1 VERTALRTRSV
12 TNKTRIC
19 VAEMALRYSALNA
32 CRKYIRDAS
41 GAEKSLPMAT
51 ITGRTDRQTDRVRR
65 NMRPPPRE
73 EGRIIKLETTAS
85 SHEGQCIPAGSS
97 VSLPRI
103 VLILI
108 YDQTHAA
115 PRRRRRRRQIS
126 RAAAADNSSSA
137 RRRRRT

>member
-1 VERTALRTRSV
+1 
-12 TNKTRIC
+12 
-19 VAEMALRYSALNA
+19 
-32 CRKYIRDAS
+32 
-41 GAEKSLPMAT
+41 
-51 ITGRTDRQTDRVRR
+51 
-65 NMRPPPRE
+65 MRPPPRE

-115 PRRRRRRRQIS
+115 PRRRRQIS